1 MQNSRVAGLSV
12 TEACLAK
19 RTRAGCATES
29 RRLWPT
35 PWPLSR
41 VSFAF
46 QSLARSMTGMSFKDV
61 IAEVSHATAFPVY
74 RFRARS
80 ATVSELRSAEPG
92 SEPTLIFRCN
102 SNLQTRD
109 I

>member
-1 MQNSRVAGLSV
+1 V

-41 VSFAF
+41 VSSPF
-46 QSLARSMTGMSFKDV
+46 QSLARSMTGMNFKDV
-61 IAEVSHATAFPVY
+61 IAEAYHATALFVY

-80 ATVSELRSAEPG
+80 ATGSELHSAEPG
-92 SEPTLIFRCN
+92 SEPTLIFRRN
-102 SNLQTRD
+102 SNFRTRD

>member
-1 MQNSRVAGLSV
+1 
-12 TEACLAK
+12 
-19 RTRAGCATES
+19 
-29 RRLWPT
+29 
-35 PWPLSR
+35 

-46 QSLARSMTGMSFKDV
+46 QSLARSKTGATLKDA
-61 IAEVSHATAFPVY
+61 IAEGSRATALPVD
-74 RFRARS
+74 RTRAGS
-80 ATVSELRSAEPG
+80 ATESELLGTEPG